1 MSHCDVTYFKK
12 LQIKGEGNIMEWTK
26 QNVSKTRREKVYESN
41 SLKDGSFTKEELFQ
55 CGLSEDEIAT
65 ILDYQ
70 ELLPVLQNADD
81 NETVNARD
89 LHKQLNNE
97 YKFTD
102 WIEKRI
108 SSYKLI
114 ENVDY
119 FMVSKKYETVK
130 GRIPL
135 KEATDYILTLDCAKQ
150 LAMVE
155 RTDIGALVR
164 RYFIIIEKAFKGRMN
179 WNKNR
184 KNTLINC
191 KELKGAL
198 ITKREELLNGIPE
211 WMTSR
216 NLYVVEFSLLNS
228 VILGMSATQ
237 YRKENNVAK
246 NEQIRNYFTEDQLDD
261 VERLEKYDAQLII
274 SQEIYSYEER
284 KHILEAEYN
293 YVKFRKTKWV

>member
-1 MSHCDVTYFKK
+1 MR
-12 LQIKGEGNIMEWTK
+12 LTK
-26 QNVSKTRREKVYESN
+26 QNASKSRREKVYESN
-41 SLKDGSFTKEELFQ
+41 SLKNGNFTKEELLQ
-55 CGLSEDEIAT
+55 YGLSDNEIAT

-70 ELLPVLQNADD
+70 SLLPVLQNVDD

-89 LHKQLNNE
+89 LHKQLNNG

-102 WIEKRI
+102 WIENRI

-130 GRIPL
+130 GKIPP
-135 KEATDYILTLDCAKQ
+135 KETSDYILTLDCAKQ

-164 RYFIIIEKAFKGRMN
+164 RYFITIEKAFKNRTN

-198 ITKREELLNGIPE
+198 ITKREELLNGVPE
-211 WMTSR
+211 WMTNG
-216 NLYVVEFSLLNS
+216 NLYVIEFSLLNS

-237 YRKENNVAK
+237 YRKEHNIAQ

-261 VERLEKYDAQLII
+261 VERLERYDAQLII

-284 KHILEAEYN
+284 KQILQREYN
-293 YVKFRKTKWV
+293 NVKSRKTKWV